1 VTPDL
6 YIAVGI
12 SGASQHMAGC
22 SNARVLVA
30 INTDADAPFVRY
42 AHFGIVD
49 DALEVLPELIRL
61 RRERS
66 ST

>member
-1 VTPDL
+1 
-6 YIAVGI
+6 
-12 SGASQHMAGC
+12 MAGC